1 MARVRLAGAQDV
13 LRVVEMIE
21 DLRAAVQGPI
31 PVDRAWTART
41 VAGLIASDDGAVWI
55 TDGGFIAGVIE
66 PTIISPAPVAKEM
79 GWYSRDRSGLLLL
92 RAFEGWA
99 RARGATLI
107 QLSTG
112 AEGLDLSSFGYR
124 IAERAWVK

>member
-1 MARVRLAGAQDV
+1 MIREATANDV
-13 LRVVEMIE
+13 IRVVEMIE

-66 PTIISPAPVAKEM
+66 PTIISPARVAKEM

-99 RARGATLI
+99 RMRGATLI

-112 AEGLDLSSFGYR
+112 AEGLDLSRFGYR

>member
-1 MARVRLAGAQDV
+1 MIREATANDV
-13 LRVVEMIE
+13 IRVVEMIE
-21 DLRAAVQGPI
+21 DLRAAVRGPI

-41 VAGLIASDDGAVWI
+41 VAGLIASDDGAVWV

-66 PTIISPAPVAKEM
+66 PTIISPARVAKEM

-99 RARGATLI
+99 RVRGATLI

-112 AEGLDLSSFGYR
+112 AEGLDLSRLGYR

>member
-112 AEGLDLSSFGYR
+112 AEGLDLSRFGYR

>member
-21 DLRAAVQGPI
+21 DLRAAVRGPI

-41 VAGLIASDDGAVWI
+41 VAGLIASDDGAVWV

-66 PTIISPAPVAKEM
+66 PTIISPARVAKEM

-92 RAFEGWA
+92 RAFEDWA
-99 RARGATLI
+99 RMRGATLI

-112 AEGLDLSSFGYR
+112 AEGLDLSRFGYR
-124 IAERAWVK
+124 IAEMAWVK

>member
-1 MARVRLAGAQDV
+1 MAQVRLAGAQDV

-41 VAGLIASDDGAVWI
+41 VAALIASDDGAVWI

-112 AEGLDLSSFGYR
+112 AEGLDLSRFGYR

>member
-1 MARVRLAGAQDV
+1 MARVRVAGAQDV

-21 DLRAAVQGPI
+21 DLRAAVRGPI

-41 VAGLIASDDGAVWI
+41 VAGLIASDDGSVWV

-66 PTIISPAPVAKEM
+66 PTIISPARVAKEM

-99 RARGATLI
+99 RMRGATLI

-112 AEGLDLSSFGYR
+112 AEGLDLSRFGYR

>member
-1 MARVRLAGAQDV
+1 MAQVRLAGAQDV

-112 AEGLDLSSFGYR
+112 AEGLDLSRFGYR

>member
-99 RARGATLI
+99 RMRGATLI

-112 AEGLDLSSFGYR
+112 AEGLDLSRFGYR

>member
-1 MARVRLAGAQDV
+1 MARVRLAGAQDI
-13 LRVVEMIE
+13 LRVVDMIE
-21 DLRAAVQGPI
+21 ELRAAVRGPI

-99 RARGATLI
+99 RMRGATLI

-112 AEGLDLSSFGYR
+112 AEGLDLSRLGYR

>member
-1 MARVRLAGAQDV
+1 MIREATANDV
-13 LRVVEMIE
+13 IRVVDMIE

-41 VAGLIASDDGAVWI
+41 VAGLIASDDGAIWI

-66 PTIISPAPVAKEM
+66 PTIISPTRVAKEM

-99 RARGATLI
+99 RVRNATLI

-112 AEGLDLSSFGYR
+112 AEGLDLSRFGYR

>member
-13 LRVVEMIE
+13 LRVVDMIE
-21 DLRAAVQGPI
+21 DLRAAVRGPI
-31 PVDRAWTART
+31 PVDRTWTART
-41 VAGLIASDDGAVWI
+41 VAGLVASDDGAVWI

-99 RARGATLI
+99 RMRGAALI

-112 AEGLDLSSFGYR
+112 AEGLDLSRFGYR

>member
-1 MARVRLAGAQDV
+1 MQRVRAATDADV
-13 LRVVEMIE
+13 LRIVDMIE
-21 DLRAAVQGPI
+21 DLRAAVRGPI

-41 VAGLIASDDGAVWI
+41 VAGLIASDDGSVWV

-66 PTIISPAPVAKEM
+66 PTIISPARVAKEM

-92 RAFEGWA
+92 RAFEDWA
-99 RARGATLI
+99 RMRGATLI

-112 AEGLDLSSFGYR
+112 AEGLDLSRFGYR

>member
-99 RARGATLI
+99 RMRGATLI

-112 AEGLDLSSFGYR
+112 SEGLDLSRFGYR

>member
-1 MARVRLAGAQDV
+1 MIREATANDV
-13 LRVVEMIE
+13 IRVVEMIE

-41 VAGLIASDDGAVWI
+41 VAGLIASDDGAVWV

-66 PTIISPAPVAKEM
+66 PTIISPARVAKEM

-99 RARGATLI
+99 RVRGATLI

-112 AEGLDLSSFGYR
+112 AEGLDLSRFGYR

>member
-13 LRVVEMIE
+13 LRVVDMIE

-31 PVDRAWTART
+31 AVDRAWTART

-112 AEGLDLSSFGYR
+112 AEGLDLSRFGYR